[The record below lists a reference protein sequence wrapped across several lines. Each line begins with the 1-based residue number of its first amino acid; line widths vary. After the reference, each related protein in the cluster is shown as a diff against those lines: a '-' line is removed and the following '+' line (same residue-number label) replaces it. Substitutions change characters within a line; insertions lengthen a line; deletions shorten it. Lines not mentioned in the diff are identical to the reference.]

1 MKSLLEGHPNDHT
14 QIAQKQVEVWLVQCI
29 KKSVLMRHSVEVG
42 VHGLRL
48 LSLPVLADLR
58 VSLHATIVLLDFI
71 MIFPLEVLNNV
82 LVK

>member
-29 KKSVLMRHSVEVG
+29 KKGVLVSHSVEVG

-48 LSLPVLADLR
+48 SSLPVLADLR